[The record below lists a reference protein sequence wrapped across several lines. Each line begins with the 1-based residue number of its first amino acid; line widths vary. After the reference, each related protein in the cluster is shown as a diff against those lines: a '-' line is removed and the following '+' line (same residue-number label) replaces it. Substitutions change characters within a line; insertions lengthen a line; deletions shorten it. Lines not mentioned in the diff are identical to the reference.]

1 MHVQEHLGDVPE
13 YLVPA
18 ALKPM
23 VDIMNAKRKK
33 KMSEKYAA
41 AKKRAKSDNPLL
53 VNGIDYM
60 KKG

>member
-1 MHVQEHLGDVPE
+1 MGDVPE